1 MIDGTSAVEANKS
14 FYQYIQLLG
23 GVAFGVGELHFLRT
37 GNLLDARVIFSVL
50 ISVGFLIGLLI
61 KKKRLES
68 IRERWSRLSEQNLRV
83 DKWSVCRG

>member
-61 KKKRLES
+61 KGTSNNDVFGAWL
-68 IRERWSRLSEQNLRV
+68 NAV
-83 DKWSVCRG
+83 AG